1 MRNKT
6 TKETEKQESF
16 INELERN
23 RELLEELRDKARIAD
38 LVVILGEYFGND
50 TSNYHIMLSEETVDE
65 LQKEIEEL
73 KDKVYYHVIDDDF
86 TITNGAEHN
95 TNEHVDILMKNLME
109 KHHIEAIK
117 ESQ

>member
-1 MRNKT
+1 MGKNLT
-6 TKETEKQESF
+6 TEKEEQNSF

-38 LVVILGEYFGND
+38 LIVILEEYFGND

-73 KDKVYYHVIDDDF
+73 KGKVYYHVIDDNF

-95 TNEHVDILMKNLME
+95 TNDHVDILMNNLIK
-109 KHHIEAIK
+109 KHHVESTK

>member
-1 MRNKT
+1 MGT
-6 TKETEKQESF
+6 IKETEEQNVEK
-16 INELERN
+16 NLEI
-23 RELLEELRDKARIAD
+23 LEELKNKARIAD
-38 LVVILGEYFGND
+38 LMVILGEYFGND

-95 TNEHVDILMKNLME
+95 TNEHVDILMKNLIE